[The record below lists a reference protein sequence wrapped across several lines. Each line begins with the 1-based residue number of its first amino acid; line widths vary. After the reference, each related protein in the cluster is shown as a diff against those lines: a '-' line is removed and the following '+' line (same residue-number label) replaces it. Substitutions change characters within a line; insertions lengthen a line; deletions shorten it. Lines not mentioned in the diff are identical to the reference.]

1 MAEEKKTPK
10 EGTNQKLSYEQLEAY
25 ANQTAIQANRI
36 IQENKELR
44 KELERISTQTNFAEI
59 NLAFKVLEYEKF
71 FSQEFIQKV
80 VKRLEVVLT
89 PMNEEQEEDSKK
101 EE

>member
-1 MAEEKKTPK
+1 MAEEKKASN
-10 EGTNQKLSYEQLEAY
+10 EGKNQKLSYEQLEAY

-71 FSQEFIQKV
+71 FNPEFIEKV
-80 VKRLEVVLT
+80 VKRLEIVLT
-89 PMNEEQEEDSKK
+89 PTEEDTTKK